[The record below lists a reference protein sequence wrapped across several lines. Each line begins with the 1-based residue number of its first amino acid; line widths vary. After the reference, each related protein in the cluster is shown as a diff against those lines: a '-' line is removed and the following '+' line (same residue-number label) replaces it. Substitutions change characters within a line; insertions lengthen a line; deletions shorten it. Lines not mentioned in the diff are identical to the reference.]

1 MWIKVS
7 WKLPILSKWESRMYN
22 LFRRIHFIRKQYLLK
37 NWMLE
42 SNLNY
47 YYDYDYY
54 FYLINLI
61 CRGSILIR
69 CKENVYLVA
78 RIVWNVRIRGIIVRS
93 VRKIISLKTIIV
105 WLKIVIKLLLL
116 LIVNIL
122 IKIKHV
128 WYVKTVTNCF
138 MIPSISQNV

>member
-1 MWIKVS
+1 
-7 WKLPILSKWESRMYN
+7 
-22 LFRRIHFIRKQYLLK
+22 
-37 NWMLE
+37 MLE

-105 WLKIVIKLLLL
+105 
-116 LIVNIL
+116 
-122 IKIKHV
+122 
-128 WYVKTVTNCF
+128 
-138 MIPSISQNV
+138 